1 LHSRPDLVVRRA
13 YLSLGTN
20 VGDRYEHLASAIPF
34 VVDAD
39 EHRISKVYETEP
51 IGGVAQNDFWNLVI
65 ELTTSASAYQL
76 LERARRAEA
85 AAGRTREVHWGP
97 RTLDVDVL
105 LVGDEVLDGPELTIP
120 HPRLYERAFVLVPLA
135 ELAPELVSDEQ
146 RAGAVGSV
154 RELGTLQSL
163 H

>member
-1 LHSRPDLVVRRA
+1 MRKA

-20 VGDRYEHLASAIPF
+20 LGDRYEHLTSAIP
-34 VVDAD
+34 VVVASDGYRLS
-39 EHRISKVYETEP
+39 HVYETEP
-51 IGGVAQNDFWNLVI
+51 VGGVPQGDFWNLVV
-65 ELTTSASAYQL
+65 ELTTTASAHEL
-76 LERARRAEA
+76 LGRARAAED
-85 AAGRTREVHWGP
+85 AAGRTREVRWGP

-105 LVGDEVLDGPELTIP
+105 LVGEEVLDDPELTIP

-135 ELAPELVSDEQ
+135 ELAPDLVSERQ
-146 RAGAVGSV
+146 FASAAGSV